1 MPLREI
7 VTELLETSDIGT
19 FFVRDS
25 QSRPGCYALTMKV
38 IKSENN
44 PTGFGNYLIVPNGDG
59 FSLQVTFIFEDV
71 GTQTNSSIT
80 FLLLL
85 TEF

>member
-1 MPLREI
+1 M
-7 VTELLETSDIGT
+7 LETSDIGT

-44 PTGFGNYLIVPNGDG
+44 PTGFANYLITPRSDG
-59 FSLQVTFIFEDV
+59 FALQV
-71 GTQTNSSIT
+71 
-80 FLLLL
+80 L
-85 TEF
+85 